1 MNKLISKIVGVAL
14 GLTLATGTGVAIA
27 ANNSNENSK
36 VAYAA
41 DSGLSPTSG
50 SFIIDFYDSTKLSS
64 TTGTTLSSSNYAN
77 FVKVASGLTNTD
89 VVTGVS
95 VSGTAQYGKNG
106 GLTLGANNTNAAS
119 VTFSLGSSYRVN
131 KITLY
136 GAIYDSGATLTIGGN
151 EADSGSLAAKGSAF
165 NSVTSPLIW
174 DNLGGI
180 SSINL
185 SKTGKRVTA
194 YTLVCEYGAAATLSS
209 IALSGSMTKT
219 DYTTAEEWD
228 PAGLV
233 VTGTFSDSTTANL
246 TSGSTF
252 KYYNSSNAEVAT
264 PKALGVG
271 SGQTLKVVASYTGVS
286 DTAKYT
292 ASSSI
297 NVTKATEFTL
307 VTDVSKL
314 TKDTTFILV
323 GTGSY
328 NSTEY
333 TKAMVQGRTTS
344 NSASTVANVDL
355 SDDFNG
361 GSVATTSGTVFT
373 LGGSAGAWT
382 IKNGNNQLG
391 FTGTSNNNM
400 QFNEN
405 QTDTFKITAQSGY
418 LLSIESNAQSGRKL
432 QYNVNNGDPRFSNYN
447 GGQTYIYMFANIA
460 EAQYGTTNHITIG
473 TMPETE
479 FAVGDSFNSTGLT
492 LTAWDGADET
502 TANSK
507 TATIYATSLDS
518 TTFSDSDIGSQTVT
532 VYYTENGNTYSTS
545 YSIYVYA
552 SATYELVTEEPT
564 GGWSGSY
571 LITTEVTTAGSAVTE
586 VGTYAMKSTLD
597 NFDVV
602 GNYRAVSPVTDSVSG
617 KTTIVA
623 GQHLQFSI
631 SAITGG
637 YSIQGLSGKYIGWG
651 SASSNGL
658 TSSTTA
664 LVNTIA
670 YDDVNGVSTI
680 LCSAGTKGLMLNTS
694 SGQFRYYSNS
704 SVQLYKLVES
714 SEAAAYAADFLELL
728 STGANAVCDAG
739 GESDLG
745 DLQTAWAILAT
756 DFAALSNADKQQ
768 FTQGAA
774 DESGN
779 DINKALAL
787 YDYIA
792 TKYGTSLQSQDCSN
806 YNFMGRSITPASANV
821 RLATV
826 QMNNNALIIVVITA
840 FVSATFVG
848 GYFLLRKKKEN

>member
-14 GLTLATGTGVAIA
+14 GLTLATGVGAGVVLG
-27 ANNSNENSK
+27 NNAQAPK
-36 VAYAA
+36 AAYAA

-64 TTGTTLSSSNYAN
+64 TSGTALSSSNYAN
-77 FVKVASGLTNTD
+77 FVKVTSGLTNTD
-89 VVTGVS
+89 VVTGVT
-95 VSGTAQYGKNG
+95 VTGTVQYGKNG

-119 VTFSLGSSYRVN
+119 VVFTLGSSYRVN

-136 GAIYDSGATLTIGGN
+136 GALYDNGATLTVGGN
-151 EADSGSLAAKGSAF
+151 DADSGSLAAKGSAF
-165 NSVTSPLIW
+165 SSVTSPLIW
-174 DNLGGI
+174 DNLQGI

-233 VTGTFSDSTTANL
+233 VTGTFSDSTHANL
-246 TSGSTF
+246 TNGSTF
-252 KYYNSSNAEVAT
+252 KYYNSSNVEVAT

-271 SGQTLKVVASYTGVS
+271 NGQTLKVVASYTGVS

-328 NSTEY
+328 NSTDY
-333 TKAMVQGRTTS
+333 TRAMVQGRTTS
-344 NSASTVANVDL
+344 NSASTVATVDL

-361 GSVATTSGTVFT
+361 GSVATTAGTVFT

-405 QTDTFKITAQSGY
+405 QTDTFKITTYSGY

-447 GGQTYIYMFANIA
+447 GGQSYVYMFANIA
-460 EAQYGTTNHITIG
+460 EAQYGNTHHITIG

-479 FAVGDSFNSTGLT
+479 FAVGDSFNSTGLS

-532 VYYTENGNTYSTS
+532 VYYTENGNTFTTT

-552 SATYELVTEEPT
+552 SATYELVTEAPA
-564 GGWSGSY
+564 GGWAGSY

-602 GNYRAVSPVTDSVSG
+602 GNYRAVSPVTDPVSG
-617 KTTIVA
+617 KTTIQA
-623 GQHLQFSI
+623 GQHLQFSVAAV
-631 SAITGG
+631 SGG
-637 YSIQGLSGKYIGWG
+637 YSIQGLSGKYIGWN
-651 SASSNGL
+651 SASNNGL
-658 TSSTTA
+658 TSSATA

-670 YDDVNGVSTI
+670 YDDVNSVSTI
-680 LCSAGTKGLMLNTS
+680 LCAAGTKGLMLNTS
-694 SGQFRYYSNS
+694 SGQYRYYSNS
-704 SVQLYKLVES
+704 SVQLYRLVES

-739 GESDLG
+739 GESDLSE
-745 DLQTAWAILAT
+745 LQTAWAILAT

-821 RLATV
+821 RFAV
-826 QMNNNALIIVVITA
+826 SENNNALMIVVITA
-840 FVSATFVG
+840 FVSATFIG
-848 GYFLLRKKKEN
+848 GYFFLRKKKEN